1 MNTALVPVGSTLVV
15 PSKRLHTAG
24 FDGLDESDQAIPY
37 IRVVQPTSTECK
49 LMDGSDAKAGQF
61 YDTALMKAHNEL
73 QFAVLSVAKFDVTWQ
88 EDKEPQRIYLL
99 LCADRDYFPFVLK
112 VSGTSVFALKQL
124 ITSITRTGVAASWYF
139 WVRAITEKRESTKDG
154 QPRKWYSIRFYIVGE
169 VDEHELQ
176 ICAEMTEQYTL
187 GEALPPLEPDEIG

>member
-15 PSKRLHTAG
+15 PSKTLHTAG

-73 QFAVLSVAKFDVTWQ
+73 QFAVL
-88 EDKEPQRIYLL
+88 YLGL
-99 LCADRDYFPFVLK
+99 A
-112 VSGTSVFALKQL
+112 
-124 ITSITRTGVAASWYF
+124 
-139 WVRAITEKRESTKDG
+139 
-154 QPRKWYSIRFYIVGE
+154 KWYSG
-169 VDEHELQ
+169 
-176 ICAEMTEQYTL
+176 
-187 GEALPPLEPDEIG
+187 G

>member
-154 QPRKWYSIRFYIVGE
+154 QPRKWFAIRFYIVEETSPEEREAMQALAGE
-169 VDEHELQ
+169 LS
-176 ICAEMTEQYTL
+176 I
-187 GEALPPLEPDEIG
+187 GEALPPLEPDEIT

>member
-1 MNTALVPVGSTLVV
+1 MNTALVPVGSTLVI
-15 PSKRLHTAG
+15 PNNRLHIAG
-24 FDGLDESDQAIPY
+24 LDGLDESDQAIPY

-73 QFAVLSVAKFDVTWQ
+73 QFAVLAVAKFDVTWQ

-99 LCADRDYFPFVLK
+99 LCADRDYYPFVLK
-112 VSGTSVFALKQL
+112 VSGTSIFALKQL

-154 QPRKWYSIRFYIVGE
+154 QPRKWFSIRFYIIGE
-169 VDEHELQ
+169 ADEQELQ
-176 ICAEMTEQYTL
+176 IFADMTGKYTL